1 MAESTTV
8 ALNRRATYDYE
19 ILRRWEAGIAL
30 TGAEIKSIRA
40 GRVSIR
46 EAYARPIGGEL
57 WLIGAN
63 IAAYAPAGAMGH
75 DPVRS
80 RKLLVHKKELA
91 AIESAIGERGL
102 TLIPLRLYLK
112 DGLAKIEL
120 GLGRGKKVYDKRE
133 AIATRE
139 AQRQMQRAVRHRAG
153 GR

>member
-30 TGAEIKSIRA
+30 TGTEIKSIRA

-133 AIATRE
+133 AIAKRE
-139 AQRQMQRAVRHRAG
+139 AQRQMQRAVRHRAD